1 MKSKKNIYKLLKIAV
16 LKKSKNAMGKKLIM
30 GNN

>member
-16 LKKSKNAMGKKLIM
+16 LKKIQKCNGEKT
-30 GNN
+30 NNGE